1 MVRDTN
7 DVAAC
12 FHLAKPR
19 QIYSSWPADPHN
31 ERWRTM
37 STTLCLRCT
46 PDEMGLLEAFMTRDR
61 GEQLTHAMQIS
72 LVPTLVASTRL
83 RTYFR
88 TQSGGHG
95 LCYPTSEVGDQVWL
109 VHGSTVPFVLRY
121 VRLDANVEENILRPS
136 RAYVMNGE
144 TGLPIAVRRDFVPE
158 VKPAGHYQLIGDC
171 YLDGFMDG

>member
-1 MVRDTN
+1 VRDTN

-121 VRLDANVEENILRPS
+121 VCLDANVEENILRPS